1 MTKADYLN
9 YASDLRR
16 VANWAAR
23 GQKEK
28 LQLIKRIFAEAKKKE
43 EVWKII
49 KSSKADI
56 DPKEAFENKAKR
68 LFFAEQALISS
79 LQLQRQSL

>member
-1 MTKADYLN
+1 MTKADYLY

-16 VANWAAR
+16 VANWVAR

-28 LQLIKRIFAEAKKKE
+28 LRLIERIFVDAKKKS

-56 DPKEAFENKAKR
+56 DPKEAFENKRKR
-68 LFFAEQALISS
+68 IFFAEQALVSS
-79 LQLQRQSL
+79 LRLQNLAV